1 MKGMAA
7 ATVPAVSAMP
17 PAAASGC
24 PSRTIPSA
32 CARPTARALS
42 AGIPAYSGSAAPGSA
57 APVPGTATVHFSELG
72 PVLDDAKGRTL
83 YLPEVAK
90 SPTPTGGGASALA
103 WPPPLTSGTPEAA
116 SFARSNPISTS
127 KRSTVVRR
135 QRIRRQG
142 RPRLIG
148 DR

>member
-83 YLPEVAK
+83 YLPEAA
-90 SPTPTGGGASALA
+90 SPTPTGGGASAFA
-103 WPPPLTSGTPEAA
+103 WPPPLTSGTPKAA
-116 SFARSNPISTS
+116 PFASSNLISTS
-127 KRSTVVRR
+127 KCSTVIRR
-135 QRIRRQG
+135 QRILRQG
-142 RPRLIG
+142 RSRLIG

>member
-24 PSRTIPSA
+24 PGRTIPSA
-32 CARPTARALS
+32 AT
-42 AGIPAYSGSAAPGSA
+42 
-57 APVPGTATVHFSELG
+57 GTVTVHLSKLG
-72 PVLDDAKGRTL
+72 PVPDDAEGRTL
-83 YLPEVAK
+83 YLPEAAK
-90 SPTPTGGGASALA
+90 STTPTGGGACAFA
-103 WPPPLTSGTPEAA
+103 WPPPLTDTNGQEAGESGATA
-116 SFARSNPISTS
+116 
-127 KRSTVVRR
+127 VRR

-142 RPRLIG
+142 PTRLIG